1 MLLKLFDK
9 SFIFTN
15 CLEVFL
21 FRNLISSFKVN
32 NATRLEISCNC
43 VGVFL
48 IRVTSFAQLKTYL
61 TNDEY
66 ALQYF
71 WGMKVYLIIK
81 HNKLFTA
88 VLSGAE
94 LRVNDMVDLSHIPIV
109 LIFF

>member
-1 MLLKLFDK
+1 M
-9 SFIFTN
+9 
-15 CLEVFL
+15 
-21 FRNLISSFKVN
+21 ISSFKVN